1 PGPDGPFGNTEVPK
15 QSPAIRKAFKGPL
28 ILNSDYDVAKA
39 EAALENGIADAI
51 AFGRPFI
58 GNPDLVERIRTGA
71 DWAADNPQTWY
82 SAGPEGYTD
91 YPALVA
97 A

>member
-1 PGPDGPFGNTEVPK
+1 MPK
-15 QSPAIRKAFKGPL
+15 QSPAIRAAFKGPL
-28 ILNSDYDVAKA
+28 ILNSDYT
-39 EAALENGIADAI
+39 AALAEEALASGVADAV

-71 DWAADNPQTWY
+71 EWAADNPQTWY
-82 SAGPEGYTD
+82 SPGPEGYTD